1 MKMKT
6 KNDSMTWR
14 CALYRLTDFLK
25 MGGGYTRFRRVLSVL
40 CGESGGDS
48 EQLKKI
54 LFHAVKNVEFYKTYS
69 DFRGLADF
77 PVVNKA
83 VIRNNGARMLAR
95 GFDPAKQYRVSTSG
109 STGTPF
115 VVYHDAEKRRQAA
128 ADTMAFSEFAGY
140 RFGTRLYYV
149 RAWDCV
155 PVKGGWYSKLRNIV
169 CVNNREN
176 SAAYFQRFLEML
188 ERDSSEKSVLIYAS
202 TLTELWRYMK
212 TNDVKTTA
220 KVRVFITMSEALPD
234 DVRRGIAERFG
245 APVVS
250 RYSDCECGLI
260 AQQLPGESD
269 YRVNEASFHVEVLKL
284 DSDDPAALGELGR
297 IVITDLYNFA
307 MPMIRYDTGDL
318 GVAEKRGNALVLSR
332 VEGRKTDCIYATN
345 GEPISFY
352 TFANSIR
359 TFDEILQYQVIQN
372 GARDY
377 VLKLNLGGAAFPRE
391 RELAELLKS
400 YLGADAIL
408 KIEYT
413 DEIPVLASG
422 KRRCLI
428 NNFFEKH

>member
-1 MKMKT
+1 LAL
-6 KNDSMTWR
+6 
-14 CALYRLTDFLK
+14 CALSPYRFSEN
-25 MGGGYTRFRRVLSVL
+25 GGGYTRFRRVLSVL
-40 CGESGGDS
+40 HGESGGDP

-54 LFHAVKNVEFYKTYS
+54 LSHAVKNVEFYKTYS

-284 DSDDPAALGELGR
+284 DSDVPAALGELGR

-332 VEGRKTDCIYATN
+332 VEGRKADCIYATN
-345 GEPISFY
+345 GEPISFH

-359 TFDEILQYQVIQN
+359 TFDEVNQYQVVQN

-413 DEIPVLASG
+413 DEIPVLSSG

>member
-1 MKMKT
+1 
-6 KNDSMTWR
+6 MTWR

-25 MGGGYTRFRRVLSVL
+25 MGGGYARFRRVLSVL
-40 CGESGGDS
+40 RGESCGDP
-48 EQLKKI
+48 EQLKTI
-54 LFHAVKNVEFYKTYS
+54 LSHAVKNVEFYKTYS

-176 SAAYFQRFLEML
+176 SVAYFQRFLEML

-212 TNDVKTTA
+212 TNNVKTTA

-260 AQQLPGESD
+260 AQQLPEESD

-284 DSDDPAALGELGR
+284 DSDVPAAFGELGR

-332 VEGRKTDCIYATN
+332 VEGRKADCIYATN
-345 GEPISFY
+345 GEPISFH

-359 TFDEILQYQVIQN
+359 TFDEVKQYQVIQN

-408 KIEYT
+408 KIEYV

>member
-1 MKMKT
+1 
-6 KNDSMTWR
+6 MTWR

-25 MGGGYTRFRRVLSVL
+25 MGGGYARFRRVLSVL
-40 CGESGGDS
+40 HGESGGDS

-54 LFHAVKNVEFYKTYS
+54 LSHAVKNVEFYKTYS

-284 DSDDPAALGELGR
+284 DSDVPAALGELGR

-352 TFANSIR
+352 IFANSIR

-413 DEIPVLASG
+413 DEIPVLSSG

>member
-1 MKMKT
+1 
-6 KNDSMTWR
+6 MTWR

-40 CGESGGDS
+40 RGESGGDP

-54 LFHAVKNVEFYKTYS
+54 LSHAVKNVEFYKTYS

-220 KVRVFITMSEALPD
+220 KVSVFITMSEALPD

-269 YRVNEASFHVEVLKL
+269 YRVNEASFHAEVLKL
-284 DSDDPAALGELGR
+284 DSDVPAALGELGR

-352 TFANSIR
+352 IFANSIR

-413 DEIPVLASG
+413 DEIPVLSSG

>member
-1 MKMKT
+1 
-6 KNDSMTWR
+6 MTWR

-284 DSDDPAALGELGR
+284 DSDVPAALGELGR

>member
-1 MKMKT
+1 
-6 KNDSMTWR
+6 MTWR

-25 MGGGYTRFRRVLSVL
+25 MGGGGYTRFRRVLSVL
-40 CGESGGDS
+40 HGESGGDP

-54 LFHAVKNVEFYKTYS
+54 LSHAVKNVEFYKTYS

-269 YRVNEASFHVEVLKL
+269 YRVNEASFHAEVLKL
-284 DSDDPAALGELGR
+284 DSDVPAALGELGR

-352 TFANSIR
+352 IFANSIR

-413 DEIPVLASG
+413 DEIPVLSSG

>member
-1 MKMKT
+1 
-6 KNDSMTWR
+6 MTWR
-14 CALYRLTDFLK
+14 CALYRLTDFLR

-40 CGESGGDS
+40 RGESGGDP

-54 LFHAVKNVEFYKTYS
+54 LSHAVKNVEFYKTYS

-269 YRVNEASFHVEVLKL
+269 YRVNEASFHAEVLKL
-284 DSDDPAALGELGR
+284 DSDVPAALGELGR

-352 TFANSIR
+352 IFANSIR

-413 DEIPVLASG
+413 DEIPVLSSG

>member
-1 MKMKT
+1 
-6 KNDSMTWR
+6 MTWR

-40 CGESGGDS
+40 RGESGGDP

-54 LFHAVKNVEFYKTYS
+54 LSHAVKNVEFYKTYS

-284 DSDDPAALGELGR
+284 DSDVPAALGELGR

-352 TFANSIR
+352 IFANSIR

-413 DEIPVLASG
+413 EEIPVLSSG

>member
-1 MKMKT
+1 
-6 KNDSMTWR
+6 MTWR

-25 MGGGYTRFRRVLSVL
+25 TGGGYTRFRRVLSVL
-40 CGESGGDS
+40 HGESGGDS

-54 LFHAVKNVEFYKTYS
+54 LSHAVKNVEFYKTYS

-284 DSDDPAALGELGR
+284 DSDVPAALGELGR

>member
-40 CGESGGDS
+40 HGESGGDP

-54 LFHAVKNVEFYKTYS
+54 LSHAVKNVEFYKTYS

-284 DSDDPAALGELGR
+284 DSDVPAALGELGR

-352 TFANSIR
+352 IFANSIR

-413 DEIPVLASG
+413 DEIPVLSSG

>member
-1 MKMKT
+1 M
-6 KNDSMTWR
+6 
-14 CALYRLTDFLK
+14 
-25 MGGGYTRFRRVLSVL
+25 
-40 CGESGGDS
+40 
-48 EQLKKI
+48 
-54 LFHAVKNVEFYKTYS
+54 
-69 DFRGLADF
+69 
-77 PVVNKA
+77 
-83 VIRNNGARMLAR
+83 
-95 GFDPAKQYRVSTSG
+95 
-109 STGTPF
+109 
-115 VVYHDAEKRRQAA
+115 
-128 ADTMAFSEFAGY
+128 
-140 RFGTRLYYV
+140 
-149 RAWDCV
+149 
-155 PVKGGWYSKLRNIV
+155 KGGWYSKLRNIV

-284 DSDDPAALGELGR
+284 DSDVPAALGELGR

-352 TFANSIR
+352 IFANSIR
-359 TFDEILQYQVIQN
+359 TFDEVNQYQVIQN

-413 DEIPVLASG
+413 DEIPVLSSG

>member
-25 MGGGYTRFRRVLSVL
+25 IGGGYTRFRRVLSVL
-40 CGESGGDS
+40 HGESGGDS

-54 LFHAVKNVEFYKTYS
+54 LSHAVKNVEFYKTYS
-69 DFRGLADF
+69 DFRELADF

-284 DSDDPAALGELGR
+284 DTDVPAALGELGR

-413 DEIPVLASG
+413 DEIPVLSSG

>member
-1 MKMKT
+1 MAL
-6 KNDSMTWR
+6 
-14 CALYRLTDFLK
+14 CALSPYRFSENG
-25 MGGGYTRFRRVLSVL
+25 GGGYARFRRVLSVL

-284 DSDDPAALGELGR
+284 DSDVPAALGELGR

>member
-1 MKMKT
+1 
-6 KNDSMTWR
+6 MTWR

-40 CGESGGDS
+40 RGESGGDP

-54 LFHAVKNVEFYKTYS
+54 LSHAVKNVEFYKTYS

-269 YRVNEASFHVEVLKL
+269 YRVNEASFHAEVLKL
-284 DSDDPAALGELGR
+284 DSDVPAALGELGR

-352 TFANSIR
+352 IFANSIR

-413 DEIPVLASG
+413 DEIPVLSSG

>member
-1 MKMKT
+1 
-6 KNDSMTWR
+6 MTWR

-40 CGESGGDS
+40 RGESGGDS

-54 LFHAVKNVEFYKTYS
+54 LSHAVKNVEFYKTYS

-284 DSDDPAALGELGR
+284 DSDVPAALGELGR

-352 TFANSIR
+352 IFANSIR

-413 DEIPVLASG
+413 DEIPVLSSG

>member
-1 MKMKT
+1 M
-6 KNDSMTWR
+6 
-14 CALYRLTDFLK
+14 
-25 MGGGYTRFRRVLSVL
+25 L

-234 DVRRGIAERFG
+234 DVRRGIAGRFG

-284 DSDDPAALGELGR
+284 DSDVPAALGELGR

>member
-1 MKMKT
+1 M
-6 KNDSMTWR
+6 
-14 CALYRLTDFLK
+14 LH
-25 MGGGYTRFRRVLSVL
+25 
-40 CGESGGDS
+40 GESGGDS

-54 LFHAVKNVEFYKTYS
+54 LSHAVKNVEFYKTYS

-220 KVRVFITMSEALPD
+220 KVSVFITMSEALPD

-284 DSDDPAALGELGR
+284 DSDVPAALGELGR

-332 VEGRKTDCIYATN
+332 VEGRKADCIYATN
-345 GEPISFY
+345 GEPISFH

-359 TFDEILQYQVIQN
+359 TFDEVRQYQVIQN

-413 DEIPVLASG
+413 DEIPVLSSG

>member
-40 CGESGGDS
+40 HGESGGDP

-54 LFHAVKNVEFYKTYS
+54 LSHAVKNVEFYKTYS

-83 VIRNNGARMLAR
+83 VIRNNGARMLAH

-284 DSDDPAALGELGR
+284 DSDVPAALGELGR

-332 VEGRKTDCIYATN
+332 VEGRKADCIYATN
-345 GEPISFY
+345 GEPISFH

-359 TFDEILQYQVIQN
+359 TFDEVNQYQVVQN

-413 DEIPVLASG
+413 DEIPVLSSG